1 MFKWLGERNVKVG
14 VTAFLVLLAC
24 TVFVFLFV
32 NLGGIVTTI
41 GKFLSIFTPLFI
53 GLVLAYILNPIV
65 GFFEK
70 KVFKKVKKDTTR
82 RDLSI
87 ALTLLLFVALITA
100 VIGYL
105 IPQLLESIL
114 SLITNA
120 PRYLSQ
126 SEEFLERWIN
136 NPDLDYASV
145 SDFLLKFLNDNVL
158 PNVTNMLNSLGTGIV
173 GFLKAIFDFVI
184 GIVFTVY
191 ILANTK
197 KIAKGSKKVLYAF
210 FDDAKVDK
218 FIKKLKH
225 INGIFINFMI
235 GKLADSFCF
244 VFVCTLIFTIVFGY
258 PYPLLIAFI
267 IGVTDLIPYF
277 GPYLGSIPSA
287 LLICLVD
294 PLKAL
299 IFVVFMVVLQQID
312 ANLVTPRIQS
322 KATGLPSFWVLFA
335 ILVFGALFNVIG
347 LLIAVP
353 CFTIIYEL
361 VVDFINE
368 KSAEKGIFEKDE
380 KTKEKAQE
388 E

>member
-1 MFKWLGERNVKVG
+1 MFKWLGQRNVKIG

-24 TVFVFLFV
+24 VVAGFIFY
-32 NLGGIVTTI
+32 NLGSIVSVI
-41 GKFLSIFTPLFI
+41 GQFLAIFTPLII
-53 GLVLAYILNPIV
+53 GLVMAYILNPIV
-65 GFFEK
+65 KVFEN
-70 KVFKKVKKDTTR
+70 KVFKKIRKDNIR

-87 ALTLLLFVALITA
+87 AATIILFVALIGA

-120 PRYLSQ
+120 PKYLDQ
-126 SEEFLERWIN
+126 SVEFLSKWIN
-136 NPDLDYASV
+136 NPDIDYSKMTEY
-145 SDFLLKFLNDNVL
+145 LLKILNENVL
-158 PNVTNMLNSLGTGIV
+158 PNVTSMLNSLGNGLL
-173 GFLKAIFDFVI
+173 GFLRAIFNFVI
-184 GIVFTVY
+184 GLVFAVY
-191 ILANTK
+191 ILSNTK
-197 KIAKGSKKVLYAF
+197 NMAKSSKKILYAF
-210 FDDAKVDK
+210 FNDKKVDK
-218 FIKKLKH
+218 FIKKVKH
-225 INGIFINFMI
+225 INDIFINFMI

-258 PYPLLIAFI
+258 PYPLLIAFM

-277 GPYLGSIPSA
+277 GPYLGSIPAA
-287 LLICLVD
+287 LLILLVD
-294 PLKAL
+294 PVKAV
-299 IFVVFMVVLQQID
+299 IFVIFMVVLQQID

-335 ILVFGALFNVIG
+335 ILVFGGLFKVVG

-361 VVDFINE
+361 VVDYIEE
-368 KSAEKGIFEKDE
+368 KSAAKKEEENTE
-380 KTKEKAQE
+380 KTIE

>member
-1 MFKWLGERNVKVG
+1 MFKWLGEKNVKAG

-24 TVFVFLFV
+24 TVFVFIFV
-32 NLGGIVTTI
+32 HLGGIVGTI
-41 GKFLSIFTPLFI
+41 GKFLSIFTPLII

-65 GFFEK
+65 GIFER

-120 PRYLSQ
+120 PKYFTQ
-126 SEEFLERWIN
+126 SEEFLKRWIN

-145 SDFLLKFLNDNVL
+145 SEFSLKFLNDNVL

-197 KIAKGSKKVLYAF
+197 KMAKGAKKTLYAF

-218 FIKKLKH
+218 FIKKIKH
-225 INGIFINFMI
+225 INDIFINFMI

-258 PYPLLIAFI
+258 PYPLLIAFL

-299 IFVVFMVVLQQID
+299 IFIIFMVVLQQID

-380 KTKEKAQE
+380 KTKEKPQE

>member
-1 MFKWLGERNVKVG
+1 MFKWLGEKNVKIG
-14 VTAFLVLLAC
+14 ITAFLVLLAS
-24 TVFVFLFV
+24 TVFVFIFYH
-32 NLGGIVTTI
+32 LGGILEVI
-41 GKFLSIFTPLFI
+41 GKFLSIFTPLYI
-53 GLVLAYILNPIV
+53 GLILAYVLNPIV
-65 GFFEK
+65 KIFEK

-87 ALTLLLFVALITA
+87 ALTLLLFVALISA

-120 PRYLSQ
+120 PKYLTQ
-126 SEEFLERWIN
+126 SEAFLKTWIN
-136 NPDLDYASV
+136 NPDLDYATV
-145 SDFLLKFLNDNVL
+145 SEYLLHFLNNNVL
-158 PNVTNMLNSLGTGIV
+158 PNVTNMLNSLGNGIM
-173 GFLKAIFDFVI
+173 GFLRAIFNFII

-197 KIAKGSKKVLYAF
+197 KISAGSKTALYALF
-210 FDDAKVDK
+210 NDAKVDK
-218 FIKKLKH
+218 FIKKVKH
-225 INGIFINFMI
+225 INDIFINFMI

-244 VFVCTLIFTIVFGY
+244 VFVCTLVFAIIFGY

-277 GPYLGSIPSA
+277 GPYLGTIPSA

-299 IFVVFMVVLQQID
+299 IFVVFIIVLQQVD

-322 KATGLPSFWVLFA
+322 RATGLPSFWVLFA

-361 VVDFINE
+361 IVDYIKE
-368 KSAEKGIFEKDE
+368 KCEEKGITEKVAKNKE
-380 KTKEKAQE
+380 KPTKE
-388 E
+388 